1 MGGWVHWVIVVL
13 RLSDEPM
20 CNNVSFI
27 KCWTLMLRWEEVEN
41 KLGCFR
47 HEVMV
52 TPFSRGYVNGCN
64 NGFVSHK
71 NPKRNPPGFHEIWVT
86 WPLLIYWSHVQES
99 NYRYCIL
106 KLSAERGHGS
116 SITLKCLSL
125 VSREDLLLCFKLF
138 PWKSMWHSSQT
149 SFNQTSSQINCQAS
163 SPNEKKQHHA
173 CSPSAAAVLKSYLL
187 DGWVVSFWEGNPIH
201 YGQIEQ
207 VTSLNFTSQG
217 QLSWFVDLY
226 IPGLLHTASFD
237 ELCLQANQRL
247 GRLETAL
254 LALKPQIEVGMAMVG
269 RYKKGCVDI
278 MYLLI

>member
-1 MGGWVHWVIVVL
+1 MLFLSDSSSYLGDDPIWPIVQFISFNQNIPKMIGILCIQHNQFNSGNKKCYLKNMFSMFMLHHIYTHPFYRGRVHWVIVVL

-41 KLGCFR
+41 KLGCFI

-163 SPNEKKQHHA
+163 SPNEKKTSCVQSFS
-173 CSPSAAAVLKSYLL
+173 CSRAKVLPVGWLSCFFFGREIPFIL
-187 DGWVVSFWEGNPIH
+187 D
-201 YGQIEQ
+201 
-207 VTSLNFTSQG
+207 
-217 QLSWFVDLY
+217 
-226 IPGLLHTASFD
+226 
-237 ELCLQANQRL
+237 R
-247 GRLETAL
+247 
-254 LALKPQIEVGMAMVG
+254 
-269 RYKKGCVDI
+269 
-278 MYLLI
+278 